1 MGGYVHQEGGQRFR
15 AEARPRLP
23 VGGEVGS
30 PPLTWHQ
37 WSRGSKELVRA
48 GSLKS
53 PSVDLFS
60 AGMCPAL
67 SRSLSEKT
75 PGIRADT

>member
-23 VGGEVGS
+23 VGGEFGS

-37 WSRGSKELVRA
+37 WSRGSKALVRA
-48 GSLKS
+48 GSLVSISGAVLRGDVSS
-53 PSVDLFS
+53 PE
-60 AGMCPAL
+60 PE
-67 SRSLSEKT
+67 SL
-75 PGIRADT
+75 